1 MAYLI
6 FLIRSVFLESR
17 LSNMDLRLSVSVAIL
32 VSFKSYSSWIMVT
45 YSNEDEWMVVF
56 NSLDYGNY
64 RPIFRLEGRICLDV
78 ILVNVNE
85 PSSHSLS
92 LFCGVLLEMIFYSRN
107 DLIYNEQSWH
117 NLKQWKIMELVLNI
131 APVSRNC
138 LSCLSI
144 LLDISRKFLK
154 VGAKN
159 VDFAKYL
166 FKKKVNFLRDT
177 FGDVYPPY
185 IIFPP

>member
-1 MAYLI
+1 
-6 FLIRSVFLESR
+6 
-17 LSNMDLRLSVSVAIL
+17 
-32 VSFKSYSSWIMVT
+32 
-45 YSNEDEWMVVF
+45 
-56 NSLDYGNY
+56 
-64 RPIFRLEGRICLDV
+64 
-78 ILVNVNE
+78 
-85 PSSHSLS
+85 
-92 LFCGVLLEMIFYSRN
+92 
-107 DLIYNEQSWH
+107 
-117 NLKQWKIMELVLNI
+117 MELVLNI

-177 FGDVYPPY
+177 FGEYTLHILFFLHNITSLDQVCTDNSSSRGPLLPQTSSPNFENGYFLGQK
-185 IIFPP
+185 IIKKSTFSKFGNFIPGTFQTLNLRVGLFLWGALYLFEAFLLAIRV